1 MLVLIYTVSG
11 LAGLYIILRL
21 LAVFKNDKAGID
33 ADNPYLNPD
42 KAESVLPEDMVR
54 YAVNMP
60 KAPVLSSGAYK
71 KFFKRA
77 IDSFVSFFGL
87 LILSPLFIALIIA
100 IKIDDPGP
108 VFFIQNRVGKDCKF
122 FRLHKFRSMKM
133 STPSDIPTH
142 MLENPEQYIT
152 RVGKFLRKASLDELP
167 QIWDIFRGK
176 MSIIG
181 PRPALWNQADLVNE
195 REKYGVNGL
204 YPGLTGLAQISGR
217 DELEIPEKVKF
228 DAQYAEKIGFIFDVK
243 CFFGTIGSVAK
254 ADGVVEGGTGEL
266 EKQYNGV
273 KK

>member
-1 MLVLIYTVSG
+1 MEILFYIFIFLV
-11 LAGLYIILRL
+11 AAYILLRI
-21 LAVFKNDKAGID
+21 LAVIKNDKPDID
-33 ADNPYLNPD
+33 SNNPYLHPE

-54 YAVNMP
+54 FAVDMP
-60 KAPVLSSGAYK
+60 AAQKAYGGVYEKYL
-71 KFFKRA
+71 KRA

-87 LILSPLFIALIIA
+87 LILSPLFIVLIAA

-108 VFFIQNRVGKDCKF
+108 VFFIQNRVGKDGKF

-133 STPSDIPTH
+133 STPHDTPTH
-142 MLENPEQYIT
+142 MLQNPEQYIT
-152 RVGKFLRKASLDELP
+152 RVGKVLRKASLDELP

-181 PRPALWNQADLVNE
+181 PRPALWNQADLINE
-195 REKYGVNGL
+195 REKYGVNRL
-204 YPGLTGLAQISGR
+204 YPGLTELAQISGR
-217 DELEIPEKVKF
+217 DELEIPEKVRF
-228 DAQYAEKIGFIFDVK
+228 DAQYLERISFAFDVK

>member
-1 MLVLIYTVSG
+1 MFWLLYVISVLV
-11 LAGLYIILRL
+11 GLYILLRL
-21 LAVFKNDKAGID
+21 LAVLKNDKASID
-33 ADNPYLNPD
+33 DGNPYLHPQ
-42 KAESVLPEDMVR
+42 KAEDVLPEDMVPF
-54 YAVNMP
+54 AVNMP
-60 KAPVLSSGAYK
+60 EAPVLSSGAYK

-133 STPSDIPTH
+133 STPSDTPTH
-142 MLENPEQYIT
+142 MLNNPEQYIT

-195 REKYGVNGL
+195 REKYGANSL

-228 DAQYAEKIGFIFDVK
+228 DAKYVEKISFSFDFK

-266 EKQYNGV
+266 EKQKV
-273 KK
+273 EK